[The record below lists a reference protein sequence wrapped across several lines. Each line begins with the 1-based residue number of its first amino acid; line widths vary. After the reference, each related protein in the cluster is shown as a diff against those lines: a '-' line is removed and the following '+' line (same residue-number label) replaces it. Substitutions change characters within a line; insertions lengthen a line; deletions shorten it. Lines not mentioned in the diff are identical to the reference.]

1 MFSRRVLSL
10 AALTCLPMP
19 AHGAETLWK
28 EITVRVYDSTGA
40 GAAERRAA
48 LAIAASIVSVAS
60 VELIWRTCNEP
71 ASSAAASPQRNRPCG
86 KPLADGELA
95 LRIVRSRATDDRSRE
110 PLPLGE
116 ALIDVRAGS
125 GVLATI
131 FIDRVDS
138 MAAQTGDSRDSLLGR
153 AIAHEL
159 GHLLMATSAHSAHG
173 LMRPVWT
180 TVRDPT
186 PLEDRLDIQT
196 DGDRRHQGACSPTC
210 YFRGVPAAARLLRA
224 CGAEDVPHRVVALVA
239 GVLEE
244 RLIRVGRQRIA
255 NVHGFTQVSGSS
267 TVIDHSILS
276 GAVGMNRSISF
287 IFGEPFRYVE
297 RGSNSIVSTTSVL
310 PSQWPRASP
319 MCEREPVRGL
329 LSRRMIRVSCT
340 IS

>member
-10 AALTCLPMP
+10 AVVTCVPMP
-19 AHGAETLWK
+19 AYGAETLWK

-48 LAIAASIVSVAS
+48 LGHRSVDRVGRFS
-60 VELIWRTCNEP
+60 RVIWRTCNEP
-71 ASSAAASPQRNRPCG
+71 ASSAAASPQRNRPCE

-95 LRIVRSRATDDRSRE
+95 LRIVRSRATDGKSRE

-116 ALIDVRAGS
+116 ALIDAQAAS

-180 TVRDPT
+180 TSEIRRRSRTDWTFRPT
-186 PLEDRLDIQT
+186 EIAAIKAHAARPST
-196 DGDRRHQGACSPTC
+196 SGACP
-210 YFRGVPAAARLLRA
+210 PQ
-224 CGAEDVPHRVVALVA
+224 P
-239 GVLEE
+239 
-244 RLIRVGRQRIA
+244 
-255 NVHGFTQVSGSS
+255 
-267 TVIDHSILS
+267 
-276 GAVGMNRSISF
+276 
-287 IFGEPFRYVE
+287 P
-297 RGSNSIVSTTSVL
+297 
-310 PSQWPRASP
+310 PPRAP
-319 MCEREPVRGL
+319 R
-329 LSRRMIRVSCT
+329 
-340 IS
+340 